1 MAETIREFIVNLGFE
16 AQQSVGLDK
25 LTMSLTNA
33 YTTAILIADVIEKAA
48 VSVVEAVAATAKGF
62 ESLYYQVQRVGA
74 SAPSI
79 KAFEYAV
86 SQVGG
91 TAAQADRAL
100 DGFAHQMRMNPQ
112 GFERYLSGSLHVKTR
127 EGGKLRDSAEMIFD
141 AVDALKKLPFS
152 ARVLIAQDRLG
163 IDEQT
168 LMALERPGA
177 RERYRQGLKTN
188 ASAGITDKAVEAAAK
203 FEQAARETWDR
214 VSKVL
219 EGTGA
224 RLFDALKG
232 PLDGLNRYLDEHKDE
247 INAALHKIADAI
259 ATMVTNGLADFKTVD
274 WSKATQD
281 VVTVIQSVAWLIQKI
296 ADTFRFLEIANSI
309 DPTQNAVRALRGQDN
324 YFTRGIDWIKGKLG
338 WDGKSN
344 RGISGFWTPER
355 MSYAVDRLV
364 NEAGLSRMGAAALVA
379 RWTQEAPG
387 GPSTVNGIG
396 ATGINQALGSRRPPG
411 YASMTYEQQL
421 DYIIKNDLMSP
432 DQRKALNT
440 LRNAKTPFE
449 GAVGGTQYERAQWYN
464 GQTDILTYGTPVEKV
479 LKAIDAVKKPPPTD
493 FKIGPQSF
501 NDIRSA
507 PALGATSWAGDR
519 TLHANT
525 TNYIDVVTN
534 DPHTAAA
541 AVGINVDRSAN
552 AFTSTLKS
560 TDWG

>member
-25 LTMSLTNA
+25 LTLSLTNA
-33 YTTAILIADVIEKAA
+33 YTTAILIADAIEKAA
-48 VSVVEAVAATAKGF
+48 VSVVDAVMATAKGF
-62 ESLYYQVQRVGA
+62 ESLYFQVQRVGA
-74 SAPSI
+74 SASSI
-79 KAFEYAV
+79 KAFEYAI

-91 TAAQADRAL
+91 TAAQADKAL
-100 DGFAHQMRMNPQ
+100 EGFAHQMRMNPQ
-112 GFERYLSGSLHVKTR
+112 GFERYLSGSLHVRTR
-127 EGGKLRDSAEMIFD
+127 EKDGKLRDSAEMIFD

-152 ARVLIAQDRLG
+152 ARALIAQDRLG

-168 LMALERPGA
+168 LIELERPGG
-177 RERYRQGLKTN
+177 RERYRQGLKIN
-188 ASAGITDKAVEAAAK
+188 ASTGITDDAVKKAAQ
-203 FEQAARETWDR
+203 FEQTARETWKR
-214 VSKVL
+214 VSTFL
-219 EGTGA
+219 EGTGT

-232 PLDGLNRYLDEHKDE
+232 PLDGLNKYLDEHKDE
-247 INAALHKIADAI
+247 INKALSRIADAI
-259 ATMVTNGLADFKTVD
+259 ASVVTNGLADFKQVD

-281 VVTVIQSVAWLIQKI
+281 IVSVIQSIGWFVQKI
-296 ADTFRFLEIANSI
+296 ADTFWFLEEANRL
-309 DPTQNAVRALRGQDN
+309 DPTQNAYKAFRGEDN
-324 YFTRGIDWIKGKLG
+324 YFTRGFNWVKEKLG
-338 WDGKSN
+338 WDGKTS
-344 RGISGFWTPER
+344 RGISGFWTPDR

-364 NEAGLSRMGAAALVA
+364 REAGLSRMGAAALVA

-432 DQRKALNT
+432 DQRKALDT

-449 GAVGGTQYERAQWYN
+449 GAVGGSQYERAEYYN

-479 LKAIDAVKKPPPTD
+479 LKAIDGVKTPPAIN
-493 FKIGPQSF
+493 FKVGPQSF
-501 NDIRSA
+501 NDIRTA
-507 PALGATSWAGDR
+507 PALGSTAFAGR
-519 TLHANT
+519 TLHAST

-552 AFTSTLKS
+552 AFTNTIKS